1 MKQNEIESIQQL
13 LIQELLRK
21 VGSSATAQ
29 TPSLLE
35 MIGKGTSET
44 IHSAIIGFLLNPM
57 AHENGRECLKEF
69 IKQFPDKTF
78 GNFNPERVIEV
89 KTEKDLGEVQY
100 DLFNNMYPTGG
111 RADIYL
117 EDAEGNVIVIENKI
131 YAGDSDCQL
140 LRYHNTLNDA
150 KKSHVLVYLTLK
162 GTPPS
167 DQSLGSDNP
176 NIKTPLTAES
186 LKLLSYSSI
195 QQWLDKISS
204 FCSPQ
209 IKSNIEQYAQ
219 LLNNLLM
226 EKQIFDEILSSG
238 NSYRAAIDIAKH
250 LEDARMYLKGEFMS
264 SLKNELIQDLW
275 IQEHFAIGEYN
286 NPKNSKLVGLTLNS
300 RSSDLSFDVVID
312 WRLYISC
319 NRPCPEILRQ
329 ETWDYIGSDKDSY
342 NFHDCSELISEY
354 LSSSEGKRTIVFCA
368 KSQIKD
374 IILKINGEDK

>member
-69 IKQFPDKTF
+69 IMQFPDETF

-100 DLFNNMYPTGG
+100 GLFNNMYPTGG

-140 LRYHNTLNDA
+140 LRYHNSLNDA

-167 DQSLGSDNP
+167 DLSLGSDNP

-186 LKLLSYSSI
+186 VKFLSYSSI

-250 LEDARMYLKGEFMS
+250 LEDARMYLKGDFMS

-312 WRLYISC
+312 WRLYLSC

-374 IILKINGEDK
+374 IILKINGKDK